1 MTHHV
6 LRRQLRKLG
15 LTPQNVPSPEQWAQL
30 VERISQAYQEADQE
44 RYLLERSLEISSAEM
59 KELYEQLRLSSETRI
74 AEERDKLRQA
84 KLELERSLS
93 LLQATF
99 EATVDGILAVDRD
112 GTMVSM
118 NQNFIR
124 LWNIPT
130 EIVASRNDEA
140 ALQHVLSQ
148 LADPEEFLAKVRELY
163 ETPEAESHDFI
174 AFENG
179 RYFERFSKPQR
190 MGSEII
196 GRVWNFRDIT
206 HRRQTEAELLQA
218 KEAAEAANRA
228 KSTFLANM
236 SHELRTPLSAIIGY
250 TELLQ
255 EQSHITAP
263 ALLAPRLDKIN
274 IAANHL
280 LAIINDILDLSKIE
294 AGRMDLFR
302 ETFAVSE
309 LIEHALI
316 TTRPLIEKNN
326 NRIFLY
332 LDPQINTMHTDQ
344 AKLRQILLNLLS
356 NAAKFT
362 VNGHITLR
370 VLAEEQEAEDRVR
383 QWVKFV
389 VQDTGIGMS
398 SEQVE
403 YIFQPFTQAD
413 LSTTRQYGGTGLGLA
428 ITSRFCQI
436 MGGSISI
443 ESQVGLGSKFTV
455 RLPQLLG
462 HDEADVYEPLRVE
475 VPKRPLTT
483 TGNRGLIL
491 VIEDEPNTRDIL
503 THYLQREGF
512 LVQTAVSGA
521 EGIHLAQHLQ
531 PNIITLDTFLPD
543 IDGWEVLDTIK
554 ATPNLAEIPV
564 IMVTVSDERNRAF
577 RHGAADYLRKPIDEK
592 NLSKVLS
599 KY

>member
-1 MTHHV
+1 MAHHV

-15 LTPQNVPSPEQWAQL
+15 LTPQAVPSPEQWAQL

-44 RYLLERSLEISSAEM
+44 RYLLERSLEISSSEM
-59 KELYEQLRLSSETRI
+59 KELYEQLQLSSETRI

-112 GTMVSM
+112 GNMVSM
-118 NQNFIR
+118 NQNFIKM
-124 LWNIPT
+124 WNIPA

-140 ALQHVLSQ
+140 ALKHVLSQ
-148 LADPEEFLAKVRELY
+148 LSDPEVFLAKVQELY
-163 ETPEAESHDFI
+163 QTPEAESHDFI

-179 RYFERFSKPQR
+179 RCFERFSKPQR
-190 MGSEII
+190 MGNEII
-196 GRVWNFRDIT
+196 GRVWNFRDISR
-206 HRRQTEAELLQA
+206 RRQTEAELLRA

-250 TELLQ
+250 SELLQ
-255 EQSHITAP
+255 EQAQLVGHT
-263 ALLAPRLDKIN
+263 LFTPRLDKIN
-274 IAANHL
+274 VAANHL

-302 ETFAVSE
+302 ETFAVAD
-309 LIEHALI
+309 LIEQTLI

-326 NRIFLY
+326 NRLFFY
-332 LDPQINTMHTDQ
+332 LDPAIGTMHTDQ

-362 VNGHITLR
+362 SNGHITLR
-370 VLAEEQEAEDRVR
+370 VLAERGEDLQ
-383 QWVKFV
+383 QWVSFV

-398 SEQVE
+398 SEQIE

-436 MGGSISI
+436 MGGSIGI

-455 RLPQLLG
+455 RLPLFLG
-462 HDEADVYEPLRVE
+462 QQEAEVERLVE
-475 VPKRPLTT
+475 VETPKKRPFPPTDK
-483 TGNRGLIL
+483 RGLIL

-503 THYLQREGF
+503 TYYLQREGF
-512 LVQTAVSGA
+512 VVQTAVSGA
-521 EGIHLAQHLQ
+521 EGLHLAQHLQ
-531 PNIITLDTFLPD
+531 PNLITLDAFLPD

-554 ATPNLAEIPV
+554 ATPHLAQIPV
-564 IMVTVSDERNRAF
+564 IMVTVSDERPRAF

-592 NLSKVLS
+592 NLSKLLS